1 MADHYFEP
9 YAETSCSKPGCG
21 LHPKAHIQ
29 PPALDGQTI
38 CVSRE
43 VLIEFVRSIAEYDR
57 YLSFTCP
64 PTGAD
69 NELFGLKFDSQ
80 VLTNIEH
87 SAREIYDLL
96 KKDHEL

>member
-1 MADHYFEP
+1 MADHYFRGLEG
-9 YAETSCSKPGCG
+9 ECLDCG
-21 LHPKAHIQ
+21 LRPAAHPH

-57 YLSFTCP
+57 YLAFAEP
-64 PTGAD
+64 PAAYDGEV
-69 NELFGLKFDSQ
+69 ELYGLRFDHQ
-80 VLTNIEH
+80 VMTDIER